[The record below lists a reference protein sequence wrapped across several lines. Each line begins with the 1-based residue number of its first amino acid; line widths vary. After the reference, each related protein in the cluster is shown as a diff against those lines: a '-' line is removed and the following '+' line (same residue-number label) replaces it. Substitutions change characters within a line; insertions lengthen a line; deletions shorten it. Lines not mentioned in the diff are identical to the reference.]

1 MGIFSRPVSRAGLAH
16 SQGWIRRS
24 SPSESPWDAVMER
37 GVGRPF
43 QVLSLVTLLSV
54 FGLVV
59 LGGVVRLT
67 ESGLG
72 CPDWP
77 LCHGRIIPPANT
89 STLIE
94 YSHRLAAS
102 VVGVLVA
109 VMAFGVWRSY
119 RSYPWLA
126 IPASIAVVLLVVQV
140 LLGGFTVLRELPG
153 EIVMAHLATAEA
165 LLATLVV
172 LCLGA
177 LSRLGTVAGGADPGL
192 PLLAVAA
199 LVTAYIVLLT
209 GSYVTVSGATVA
221 CGKAW
226 PLCDGAILSGSHH
239 AAMHMVHRLA
249 GLLAA
254 VLMALT
260 LVGAWKRRE
269 REGWLGGLSV
279 VVAVSFGVQILVGAV
294 IMFSGFDL
302 APRLAHLA
310 MASLVWVGLTG
321 VVMLLWAPRG
331 TRPQGVAGA

>member
-1 MGIFSRPVSRAGLAH
+1 M
-16 SQGWIRRS
+16 
-24 SPSESPWDAVMER
+24 
-37 GVGRPF
+37 GRPF
-43 QVLSLVTLLSV
+43 QVLSIVTLLSV
-54 FGLVV
+54 FGLVI

-77 LCHGRIIPPANT
+77 LCHGKIIPAMNT

-94 YSHRLAAS
+94 YSHRLMAS

-109 VMAFGVWRSY
+109 VMAFGAWRSY
-119 RSYPWLA
+119 RRYPWLVV
-126 IPASIAVVLLVVQV
+126 PASIAVVLLVIQV

-165 LLATLVV
+165 LLAALVV

-177 LSRLGTVAGGADPGL
+177 LGRLGAVGGRVDLRL
-192 PLLAVAA
+192 PLLAAAA
-199 LVTAYIVLLT
+199 LVTSYIVLLT
-209 GSYVTVSGATVA
+209 GSYVTVSGATAA

-254 VLMALT
+254 VLMVLT
-260 LVGAWKRRE
+260 LMGAWKWRE
-269 REGWLGGLSV
+269 GDGWLGKLSFA
-279 VVAVSFGVQILVGAV
+279 VAVSFGVQILVGAA
-294 IMFSGFDL
+294 IMLSGFDL

-310 MASLVWVGLTG
+310 VASLVWVGLCG
-321 VVMLLWAPRG
+321 VVVLLWAPGAPRL
-331 TRPQGVAGA
+331 RGVAGA

>member
-1 MGIFSRPVSRAGLAH
+1 MGIFSRPVSGAGPAH
-16 SQGWIRRS
+16 SQGWIRQS
-24 SPSESPWDAVMER
+24 SPSECPWRAVVER

-43 QVLSLVTLLSV
+43 KALSLVTLVFV

-77 LCHGRIIPPANT
+77 LCHGQIIPPANT

-94 YSHRLAAS
+94 YSHRLTAS

-119 RSYPWLA
+119 RSYLWLA
-126 IPASIAVVLLVVQV
+126 IPASLAAVLLVVQV
-140 LLGGFTVLRELPG
+140 LLGGVTVLMELPG
-153 EIVMAHLATAEA
+153 GIVMAHLAAAEV
-165 LLATLVV
+165 LLATLMV

-177 LSRLGTVAGGADPGL
+177 RSRLGTVSWGADPCL

-199 LVTAYIVLLT
+199 LVMAYIVLVT
-209 GSYVTVSGATVA
+209 GSYVTVSGAITA

-249 GLLAA
+249 SLVAA

-260 LVGAWKRRE
+260 LTGAWRRRE
-269 REGWLGGLSV
+269 RDGLLGWLS
-279 VVAVSFGVQILVGAV
+279 VAVAVTFGVQILVGAA

-310 MASLVWVGLTG
+310 IASLVWVGLGG
-321 VVMLLWAPRG
+321 VVVLLWAPRETG
-331 TRPQGVAGA
+331 LQGVAGA